1 MFAFFLLFI
10 SATCSALASFTLKFA
25 GSGAVSHPQFGPL
38 AWKIAAVG
46 FYGVGFLFYAWALK
60 KLPLT
65 SAYPVM
71 VAVTIIEV
79 FMFGVWTGE
88 QVTLTNIFGALL
100 ITAGIIFIV
109 R

>member
-1 MFAFFLLFI
+1 MFAFFLLFV
-10 SATCSALASFTLKFA
+10 SATCSALASVTLKFA
-25 GSGAVSHPQFGPL
+25 GTGTVSHPHIGPL

-46 FYGVGFLFYAWALK
+46 FYGVGFMFYAWALK

-71 VAVTIIEV
+71 VAITIVEV
-79 FMFGVWTGE
+79 FVFGAWTGE
-88 QVTLTNIFGALL
+88 PVTWTNILGALL